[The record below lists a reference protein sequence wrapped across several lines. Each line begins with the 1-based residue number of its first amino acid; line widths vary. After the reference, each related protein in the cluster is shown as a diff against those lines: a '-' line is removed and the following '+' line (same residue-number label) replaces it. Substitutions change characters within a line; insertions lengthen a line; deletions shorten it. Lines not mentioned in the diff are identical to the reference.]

1 MVMTEVR
8 STPGDIMPVEAWR
21 TGIACTGARRPDNEE
36 TDMTP
41 DAAKQAAG
49 ELIAARRSGT
59 PIAAISAACRPETAD
74 DGYAVQ
80 KAVIAGWDGAVG
92 GWKAGATLKAV
103 QDRFGLAEPFLG
115 PIFATTIM
123 QSPAAAKAATFDL
136 KPPGANGKRAVA
148 VEVEF
153 AFRLGRDLA
162 PRAGGYTEAEVLDSV
177 DALVPA
183 MEIITPRLD
192 PIPGGAPGQALADC
206 GLNGGIVLGEPVA
219 DWRGIDYPAH
229 ATKLVVDGKTV
240 VEGTGALVL
249 GHPFKSLVWLVNN
262 VGRLGHTLAKGQ
274 ILTTGSMTGIYQV
287 EQGAEA
293 VGDFGRLGKVVARF
307 G

>member
-1 MVMTEVR
+1 
-8 STPGDIMPVEAWR
+8 
-21 TGIACTGARRPDNEE
+21 
-36 TDMTP
+36 MTP
-41 DAAKQAAG
+41 DAATKAAG
-49 ELIAARRSGT
+49 ELIKARRNGT
-59 PIAAISAACRPETAD
+59 PIAGIAVESRPVTAE

-80 KAVIAGWDGAVG
+80 KAFIAGWGGAVG

-115 PIFATTIM
+115 PIFASTIM
-123 QSPAAAKAATFDL
+123 QSPATAKAAAFDL
-136 KPPGANGKRAVA
+136 KAPGANGKRSVA

-162 PRAGGYTEAEVLDSV
+162 PRASGYAEADVLDAV
-177 DALVPA
+177 EALVPA

-192 PIPGGAPGQALADC
+192 PIPGGVPGQALADC

-240 VEGTGALVL
+240 VEGTGVLVL

-262 VGRLGHTLAKGQ
+262 VGRLGHTLTKGQ
-274 ILTTGSMTGIYQV
+274 VLTTGSMTGIYQV

-293 VGDFGRLGKVVARF
+293 VGDFGRLGRVVARF
-307 G
+307 A

>member
-1 MVMTEVR
+1 
-8 STPGDIMPVEAWR
+8 
-21 TGIACTGARRPDNEE
+21 
-36 TDMTP
+36 MTP
-41 DAAKQAAG
+41 EAAAKAAG

-59 PIAAISAACRPETAD
+59 PIAAISADCRPETAA

-80 KAVIAGWDGAVG
+80 TAFIAGWGEAVG

-115 PIFATTIM
+115 PIFAATIM
-123 QSPAAAKAATFDL
+123 QSPATAKAASFDL
-136 KPPGANGKRAVA
+136 KSPGANGKRSVA

-162 PRAGGYTEAEVLDSV
+162 PRAGGYAEAEVLDAV
-177 DALVPA
+177 EALVPA

-192 PIPGGAPGQALADC
+192 PIPGGVPGQALADC
-206 GLNGGIVLGEPVA
+206 GLNGGIVLGEAVR

-229 ATKLVVDGKTV
+229 ATKLVIDGKAV

-249 GHPFKSLVWLVNN
+249 GHPFKSLVWLANN
-262 VGRLGHTLAKGQ
+262 VGRLGHTLLKGQ
-274 ILTTGSMTGIYQV
+274 VLTTGSMTGIYAV